1 MSLDPAR
8 LHILNFPHPVLRQ
21 KARPVERFDDDLRR
35 LAERMFDLM
44 HEAEGIGLAAPQV
57 GVSRRLF
64 VVDAHQGEPPMV
76 YINPEL
82 SEYAEE
88 FEVNEEG
95 CLSLPGIRGEIRRPA
110 AVTIHAQD
118 LEGNRFTR
126 RAADLT
132 ARVWQHEFDHLNGV
146 MIIDKMTM
154 RDRLANRRAIRDLE
168 ALGSGS

>member
-1 MSLDPAR
+1 MSPDPAR

-57 GVSRRLF
+57 GVSLRLF
-64 VVDAHQGEPPMV
+64 VVDAHHDEPPMV

-82 SEYAEE
+82 SEYADE
-88 FEVNEEG
+88 FALSEEG
-95 CLSLPGIRGEIRRPA
+95 CLSLPGIRGEIRRPMG
-110 AVTIHAQD
+110 VTIHAQD
-118 LEGNRFTR
+118 LSGKSFTR
-126 RAADLT
+126 RADDLT

-146 MIIDKMTM
+146 MIIDKMNM

-168 ALGSGS
+168 AAGQGS